1 MKGYFMPQGLTEQ
14 QRQQV
19 EQNFQRLRDAY
30 DRNAGGSIETQTIL
44 AQQKSN
50 GYADASLKQKQ
61 FNEIAGR
68 YGFQVRNIDPNEAVG
83 PGRADD
89 QVVPR
94 RR

>member
-1 MKGYFMPQGLTEQ
+1 MPQGLTEQ

-30 DRNAGGSIETQTIL
+30 NRNAGGSIEIQTIL

-50 GYADASLKQKQ
+50 GYGDATLAQQQ
-61 FNEIAGR
+61 FNAIASR
-68 YGFQVRNIDPNEAVG
+68 YGFEVRNIDPSEAIG

-94 RR
+94 SR